1 MNNKISV
8 TSSIRISYNSEIE
21 FPSITVC
28 NQNRLVESKLINNE
42 GTRLKD
48 LADIGRLIE
57 GCKAALFDEETG
69 YKVVTTADL
78 ELGSYICDDG
88 STPTV
93 ATIRTVEECIKYY
106 WFDKLDD
113 IELKARDFN
122 AVFPHSYNKNE
133 IIIQLEEQNM
143 C

>member
-1 MNNKISV
+1 M

-122 AVFPHSYNKNE
+122 ELFPHSYNKNG
-133 IIIQLEEQNM
+133 IIIQLE
-143 C
+143 